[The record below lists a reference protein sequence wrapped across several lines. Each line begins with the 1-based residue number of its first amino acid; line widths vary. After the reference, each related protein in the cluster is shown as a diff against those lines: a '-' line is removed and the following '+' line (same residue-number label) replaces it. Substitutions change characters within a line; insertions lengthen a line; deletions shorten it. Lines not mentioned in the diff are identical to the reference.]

1 MKRLVIFFPVILLKL
16 IWEIKDLKIDY
27 NIWDV
32 LKRIYGN
39 MNWDLKKKKL
49 WPVVK
54 FYILVISNFFFTLT
68 NYFKKLGGGGVMLM
82 GFWLMVAWMFSAR
95 FTWGGPFGQTLAA
108 LLFDV
113 CDFYVVHMLQRLSN
127 GKSFS

>member
-1 MKRLVIFFPVILLKL
+1 MKEHLCLYNLLKRERIRKCEEVSYFFPVILLKL
-16 IWEIKDLKIDY
+16 IWKIKDLKIDY

-68 NYFKKLGGGGVMLM
+68 NYF
-82 GFWLMVAWMFSAR
+82 
-95 FTWGGPFGQTLAA
+95 
-108 LLFDV
+108 
-113 CDFYVVHMLQRLSN
+113 
-127 GKSFS
+127 